1 MAFKL
6 VDRRTLPR
14 ALAAL
19 CCVLALAATLSAQTY
34 QKPPQAVLDVLNAP
48 VPPTGAL
55 SPTREYM
62 LLAQGVR
69 YPPLKELAQPM
80 LRLAGLRINPNT
92 TGPHRTNYFVALS
105 LKKVSDGSERKV
117 ELPAGARAGFPVW
130 SADGRRFAFTNT
142 TPTGIELWVGDPASA
157 RAWKLKNVVVNA
169 VYGTPVQWMPDNKTL
184 LVQTVPAR
192 RGAPPAEETVPKA

>member
-1 MAFKL
+1 MGRTQTRTRRTLGRPETSNPNRANRFLRGVTSAMAFKL

-55 SPTREYM
+55 SPTRDYM

-92 TGPHRTNYFVALS
+92 TGPHRAN
-105 LKKVSDGSERKV
+105 
-117 ELPAGARAGFPVW
+117 
-130 SADGRRFAFTNT
+130 
-142 TPTGIELWVGDPASA
+142 
-157 RAWKLKNVVVNA
+157 
-169 VYGTPVQWMPDNKTL
+169 
-184 LVQTVPAR
+184 
-192 RGAPPAEETVPKA
+192 

>member
-69 YPPLKELAQPM
+69 YPPISELAQPM

-92 TGPHRTNYFVALS
+92 SGRHRAPYYVALS
-105 LKKVSDGSERKV
+105 LKRVSDGSERKV
-117 ELPAGARAGFPVW
+117 ELPAGAQAGLPVW
-130 SADGRRFAFTNT
+130 GADGRRFAFINT
-142 TPTGIELWVGDPASA
+142 TPSGIELWAGDPSTA
-157 RAWKLKNVVVNA
+157 RVWKLKGVAVGA

-184 LVQTVPAR
+184 L
-192 RGAPPAEETVPKA
+192 

>member
-6 VDRRTLPR
+6 IDRRTPSR
-14 ALAAL
+14 ARAAL
-19 CCVLALAATLSAQTY
+19 VALFCVCASAGALSAQTY

-48 VPPTGAL
+48 VPPVGAL

-69 YPPLKELAQPM
+69 YPPISELAQPM

-92 TGPHRTNYFVALS
+92 TGPPRAPYYVALT

-117 ELPAGARAGFPVW
+117 ELPSGAQAGLPVW

-142 TPTGIELWVGDPASA
+142 TPTGIELWAGDPATA
-157 RAWKLKNVVVNA
+157 RVWKLKGVAVNA
-169 VYGTPVQWMPDNKTL
+169 VYG
-184 LVQTVPAR
+184 
-192 RGAPPAEETVPKA
+192 

>member
-6 VDRRTLPR
+6 IDRRTPSR
-14 ALAAL
+14 TLAAL
-19 CCVLALAATLSAQTY
+19 CALLAAAVAVSAQTY

-69 YPPLKELAQPM
+69 YPPVSELAQPM

-92 TGPHRTNYFVALS
+92 TGRHRAPYFVALT

-117 ELPAGARAGFPVW
+117 ELPPGAQAGFPV
-130 SADGRRFAFTNT
+130 
-142 TPTGIELWVGDPASA
+142 
-157 RAWKLKNVVVNA
+157 
-169 VYGTPVQWMPDNKTL
+169 
-184 LVQTVPAR
+184 
-192 RGAPPAEETVPKA
+192 

>member
-1 MAFKL
+1 MAETLSRRSPAGANLQTQTARKELCGGDPEAMAFKL
-6 VDRRTLPR
+6 IHRRTPSR

-19 CCVLALAATLSAQTY
+19 CALLAAAGAISAQTY

-69 YPPLKELAQPM
+69 YPPISELAQPV

-92 TGPHRTNYFVALS
+92 TGRHRAPFYVALT
-105 LKKVSDGSERKV
+105 LKKVADGSERKI
-117 ELPAGARAGFPVW
+117 ELPAGAQAGLPVW
-130 SADGRRFAFTNT
+130 SPDGRRFAFTNT
-142 TPTGIELWVGDPASA
+142 TATGIELWAGDAATA
-157 RAWKLKNVVVNA
+157 RARRLKGVVV
-169 VYGTPVQWMPDNKTL
+169 
-184 LVQTVPAR
+184 
-192 RGAPPAEETVPKA
+192 